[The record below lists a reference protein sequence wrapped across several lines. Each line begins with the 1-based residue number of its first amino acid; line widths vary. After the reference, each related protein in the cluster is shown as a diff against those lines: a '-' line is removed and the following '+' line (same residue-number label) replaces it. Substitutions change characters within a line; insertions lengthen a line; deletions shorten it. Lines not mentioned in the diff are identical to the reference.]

1 MANHRKSRPAKAS
14 SLALA
19 GAAAGV
25 ATVLTLG
32 HAVNTT
38 AATPQL
44 QLTATVIGI
53 GGANDTQSERVPRK
67 FQYGLLAP
75 DDTYVPIPY
84 PAEFPIDAS
93 VAAAVPKTVLVI
105 DGTSGEKRV
114 IGYSE
119 GAVAAER
126 VKRQFTARYEAND
139 PTAPD
144 PSELEF
150 IQIAS
155 PTVPNGG
162 IYGRFPVVPIPGLT
176 STGPAQPSPY
186 DSTYYALEYDI
197 VADAPA
203 YFNPLALANSALAL
217 QYIHG
222 DQGPDPVD
230 LNTAPKSVLVVADNG
245 AGGTD
250 TYVLIRSEHLPLL
263 RPIRDLSAQLGATA
277 LTEPFVSAVEPTLRV
292 LVDMGYTD
300 RDHRNIPTDGQP
312 DDEDYQDANVPTRF
326 SMVTPPK
333 RIIESIAALP
343 DAFAEGADNFVDAL
357 PKAPAKKKP
366 AAIDDDTESDQRSAE
381 RDAQKTVK
389 HSPLHDPLRRI
400 LPPKRSTKADTK
412 PAADDQSTEST
423 SADRDAPA
431 A

>member
-1 MANHRKSRPAKAS
+1 MAKHRKFRTAKAS
-14 SLALA
+14 SLALT
-19 GAAAGV
+19 GAAVGV
-25 ATVLTLG
+25 STVLTLG

-38 AATPQL
+38 AATAQV

-53 GGANDTQSERVPRK
+53 GGAKDELSERVPRK
-67 FQYGLLAP
+67 FQYGLVAP
-75 DDTYVPIPY
+75 GDSYVAIPY
-84 PAEFPIDAS
+84 PAEFPVDSS
-93 VAAAVPKTVLVI
+93 VAVAVPRTVLVI
-105 DGTSGEKRV
+105 DSTSGEKRV

-119 GAVAAER
+119 GAVAAEQ
-126 VKRQFTARYEAND
+126 VKRQFTARYEAGD

-162 IYGRFPVVPIPGLT
+162 IYGRFPFVPIPGLT

-186 DSTYYALEYDI
+186 DSTYYGLEYDI

-217 QYIHG
+217 QYVHG

-230 LNTAPKSVLVVADNG
+230 LDTAPKSVLVVEDNG
-245 AGGTD
+245 ADGTD

-263 RPIRDLSAQLGATA
+263 RPIRDLSSQLGATA

-300 RDHRNIPTDGQP
+300 RDYRNIPTDGTP
-312 DDEDYQDANVPTRF
+312 DTKDYQDANVPTRF

-333 RIIESIAALP
+333 RIVESIAALP
-343 DAFAEGADNFVDAL
+343 DAFADGAENFVDAL
-357 PKAPAKKKP
+357 PKAPAPKKKK
-366 AAIDDDTESDQRSAE
+366 AASPEEEESKVADTDT
-381 RDAQKTVK
+381 DAKDGDSREKVK
-389 HSPLHDPLRRI
+389 HSPLHDPLRRL
-400 LPPKRSTKADTK
+400 LPPKRPARADQAGDTT
-412 PAADDQSTEST
+412 PAE
-423 SADRDAPA
+423 RDAPA